1 MRGIVTP
8 TAVADLHLW
17 GLNVSPWLFAPVLF
31 LFWIAV
37 TLLIWRLVH
46 RWLRSR
52 AAKTGSGPLTA
63 VVGTVS
69 VPVTIA
75 IVVLGLWG
83 LERLLPLAGQVD
95 NVVSVAARVL
105 VLLAALIF
113 LDRFIYRLLVH
124 FKGRFPYIDIT
135 RGIVRGV
142 LRLLV
147 ITVGLLLLL
156 DALHISLTPIVASL
170 GIGSLAVA
178 LALQGPLSNLFAGLF
193 VLADRTVRVGD
204 YVKLDTGEE
213 GYVTHIGWRHTR
225 VRTVSNIAVIV
236 PNSRLNTSVIQNMNL
251 PQEEVAIYFPVG
263 VSYASDLRR
272 VEEVTV
278 EVARKVQHEAP
289 GACREFEPFIRY
301 HTFDSSS
308 VNFNVALRVTEF
320 GATYL
325 VKHEFIKELHERYRK
340 EGIVIPFPI
349 RTIDI
354 PPAAATALRGGKADA
369 QPLSDMPGAP
379 QDGGDAV

>member
-1 MRGIVTP
+1 VTLPPDGNFHFWGLSVTP
-8 TAVADLHLW
+8 WLLAPGAFLLWLLVAL
-17 GLNVSPWLFAPVLF
+17 VL
-31 LFWIAV
+31 
-37 TLLIWRLVH
+37 WRLLH

-52 AAKTGSGPLTA
+52 AAKTGSGPLAA

-75 IVVLGLWG
+75 IVVVGLWG
-83 LERLLPLAGQVD
+83 LEGLLPLTGQVD
-95 NVVSVAARVL
+95 NAVSIAARVL

-124 FKGRFPYIDIT
+124 FKGRFAYIDIT

-147 ITVGLLLLL
+147 IIVGLLLLL

-225 VRTVSNIAVIV
+225 VRTVTNIAVIV
-236 PNSRLNTSVIQNMNL
+236 PNSRLNTSVIQNLNL

-272 VEEVTV
+272 VEAVTI
-278 EVARKVQHEAP
+278 EVARQVQQEVP
-289 GACREFEPFIRY
+289 GAVRGFEPFVRY
-301 HTFDSSS
+301 HTFDNSS

-325 VKHEFIKELHERYRK
+325 IKHEFIKALHERYRQ

-349 RTIDI
+349 RTLDI
-354 PPAAATALRGGKADA
+354 PEQAAAALRGRAS
-369 QPLSDMPGAP
+369 SDS
-379 QDGGDAV
+379 